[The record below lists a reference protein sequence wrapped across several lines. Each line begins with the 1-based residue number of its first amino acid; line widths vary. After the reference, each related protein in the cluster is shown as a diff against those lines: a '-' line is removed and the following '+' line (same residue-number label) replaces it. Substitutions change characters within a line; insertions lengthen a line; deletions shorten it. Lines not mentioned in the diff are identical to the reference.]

1 MEVDEDLTQ
10 HRRRGL
16 ELLPASILSRQP
28 NADHR
33 ESSPAMRSIATF
45 PASSAT
51 AGHRIELPLPL
62 ATTAGQKGEQRSSAA
77 ETEKVKTA
85 LIESSH
91 SRAPPYRL
99 PPRKHGGDTEP
110 PPPST
115 APQHQDGRARKDG
128 EDGLIFGDLSPQL
141 HRLQQLPP
149 PELHSDKYQDEHE
162 PDPADGSQRSTPRR
176 HYGTSLTPTIQPNYA
191 GVCPQPSPTGNAGRE
206 GLGPTREED
215 KNDYQGYY
223 LFLCCSFFR
232 QGEISHTPADAAC
245 MRPYL
250 YPILLVVQQ
259 PEAYL
264 NPFQSKFM
272 HRTSLG
278 TTPGGHQILTLFSYV
293 IFVPFLHFS

>member
-45 PASSAT
+45 PASPAT

-62 ATTAGQKGEQRSSAA
+62 ATTAGQKGEQCSSAA

-110 PPPST
+110 PPPSA
-115 APQHQDGRARKDG
+115 APQHQDGRARKDW

-141 HRLQQLPP
+141 HLLQQLPP
-149 PELHSDKYQDEHE
+149 PELHSDKYQDEH
-162 PDPADGSQRSTPRR
+162 AHQIRSMGASALLQDATMGQVS
-176 HYGTSLTPTIQPNYA
+176 HLLYSLT
-191 GVCPQPSPTGNAGRE
+191 
-206 GLGPTREED
+206 
-215 KNDYQGYY
+215 
-223 LFLCCSFFR
+223 
-232 QGEISHTPADAAC
+232 TPASVLSHLQPATSAGKASG
-245 MRPYL
+245 RPGKK
-250 YPILLVVQQ
+250 I
-259 PEAYL
+259 
-264 NPFQSKFM
+264 
-272 HRTSLG
+272 RT
-278 TTPGGHQILTLFSYV
+278 TLKDRGERKERGE
-293 IFVPFLHFS
+293 

>member
-28 NADHR
+28 NA
-33 ESSPAMRSIATF
+33 SPAMRSIATS
-45 PASSAT
+45 PRRRPPPPPQVTASSCPFPSPPRQARR
-51 AGHRIELPLPL
+51 G
-62 ATTAGQKGEQRSSAA
+62 SSAA

-110 PPPST
+110 PPPSV

-149 PELHSDKYQDEHE
+149 PELHSDKYQDEHA

-176 HYGTSLTPTIQPNYA
+176 HYGTSLTPTIQPN
-191 GVCPQPSPTGNAGRE
+191 
-206 GLGPTREED
+206 
-215 KNDYQGYY
+215 
-223 LFLCCSFFR
+223 
-232 QGEISHTPADAAC
+232 
-245 MRPYL
+245 
-250 YPILLVVQQ
+250 
-259 PEAYL
+259 
-264 NPFQSKFM
+264 
-272 HRTSLG
+272 
-278 TTPGGHQILTLFSYV
+278 
-293 IFVPFLHFS
+293 